1 MASKMVYVNDLVTV
15 DLIARRKKISVGQ
28 ITNLIRGRSSKRLH
42 FPQPLVGWGCRG
54 VWLWSD
60 VDTWFKE
67 QEQTLKKKEERHNRR
82 YINRC

>member
-1 MASKMVYVNDLVTV
+1 MVYVNDLVTV
-15 DLIARRKKISVGQ
+15 DLIARRKKISIGQ
-28 ITNLIRGRSSKRLH
+28 ATNIVKGRDAKKKH

-67 QEQTLKKKEERHNRR
+67 QEVKKQERREKKAR
-82 YINRC
+82 YRNAPQAA